1 MIKEKNSK
9 ITSANAENHF
19 IKNHVWFK
27 EKNSYKTRNKKKL
40 SKCGKAQFKNLPQQM
55 LLVLQQVHPFRSLEQ
70 PKEACYLSCVLKAII
85 TSIYHCPGTPGCQ
98 NYKRKISKYKD
109 FLKSSFA
116 DDDLQ
121 ISERDVQKK
130 YWNKQEHLAG
140 YWSTPIQQQQSFRRW
155 SCKNDRF
162 YKGNTTIRYLEI
174 NLTKYV
180 QGLYR

>member
-1 MIKEKNSK
+1 MEREYKNAKKPYKSRNKYYKHSNLDIYTHASYMIKEKNSK
-9 ITSANAENHF
+9 ITSVNAENHF
-19 IKNHVWFK
+19 IKNHVGFK

-109 FLKSSFA
+109 FFKFFK
-116 DDDLQ
+116 
-121 ISERDVQKK
+121 IIICR
-130 YWNKQEHLAG
+130 
-140 YWSTPIQQQQSFRRW
+140 
-155 SCKNDRF
+155 
-162 YKGNTTIRYLEI
+162 
-174 NLTKYV
+174 
-180 QGLYR
+180 